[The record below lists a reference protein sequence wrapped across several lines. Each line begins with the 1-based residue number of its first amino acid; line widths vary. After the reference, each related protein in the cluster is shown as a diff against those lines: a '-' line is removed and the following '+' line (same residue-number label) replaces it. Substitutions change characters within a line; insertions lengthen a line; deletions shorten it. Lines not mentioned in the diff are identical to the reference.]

1 MIYFLNHFFLILKV
15 ISQAEWI
22 TCYSIYPDVTTNF
35 DYALHI
41 IDTPD
46 LVDNSEVSEH
56 GNNEIINQIRQLFS
70 LPGEEGVVCLDAVC
84 FLVNAPDARLTPSE
98 KCLLDAIMHW
108 FGEDIKKN
116 ICVFVT
122 IAESQKPPILTSL
135 AEVCL
140 PNKINYIFD
149 NLTLFAGKK
158 ERENDKYDLWK
169 TGMQSLCSLF
179 ENLGIM
185 ETKSLKMTSEDLNTM
200 KYFENAVQYLCSLI
214 SGGLVKI
221 FVLEEKMSILEKHEK
236 HIQED
241 IHCIYEVTELA
252 KENIPGKK
260 QNSTYC
266 LTCNYMCHKDCSVS
280 EDNKIKC
287 IVILNGKCT
296 VCPGHCER
304 QLHCNTPYTTR
315 FNSKN
320 IKKTY
325 HEITSANWQFSSKT
339 QALQGMADMVRK
351 IKMAIVQLLVNV
363 NQFNNRLK
371 EITHKNPM
379 ETTEYIKCMIKEGTR
394 EQKYGYMT
402 RVKILEVC
410 LSELLVKHKELD
422 FLSKEQ
428 QSKTSQIL
436 GSAIST
442 MYSLV

>member
-1 MIYFLNHFFLILKV
+1 
-15 ISQAEWI
+15 
-22 TCYSIYPDVTTNF
+22 
-35 DYALHI
+35 
-41 IDTPD
+41 
-46 LVDNSEVSEH
+46 
-56 GNNEIINQIRQLFS
+56 
-70 LPGEEGVVCLDAVC
+70 
-84 FLVNAPDARLTPSE
+84 
-98 KCLLDAIMHW
+98 
-108 FGEDIKKN
+108 
-116 ICVFVT
+116 
-122 IAESQKPPILTSL
+122 
-135 AEVCL
+135 
-140 PNKINYIFD
+140 
-149 NLTLFAGKK
+149 
-158 ERENDKYDLWK
+158 
-169 TGMQSLCSLF
+169 MQSLCSLF

-296 VCPGHCER
+296 VCPGHCEW